1 MQAWCL
7 LMVEDLEKEFLVSQS
22 HSKIS
27 FESSCKFASREGTSQ
42 IKGTVYAKISAGSLS
57 ESVGPPSTEC
67 QMHAVWTSVV
77 FKKCL
82 YLSFRGSQPL
92 LGGGSDRRSVNMT
105 GTLV

>member
-1 MQAWCL
+1 MI
-7 LMVEDLEKEFLVSQS
+7 VDLEKGFLVAQS
-22 HSKIS
+22 HPKIS

-57 ESVGPPSTEC
+57 ESAGPPSTEC

-82 YLSFRGSQPL
+82 YLSFRVPSHCWS
-92 LGGGSDRRSVNMT
+92 GGGSDRRLVNMT
-105 GTLV
+105 GALM